1 MHEALLITSNPN
13 PNPNPNPIPSPS
25 PNPNPNPN
33 LDSKGVGDHLVIG
46 STLDDA
52 LGEAYD
58 KVARLLG
65 LPIGGGGG
73 PALEALAREGAPDA
87 VPLPVPMQRKKNLD
101 FSFAGLKTAVRLAV
115 QRADDETRAS
125 ERFHADVAASFQHA
139 AFSHLEQRLK

>member
-1 MHEALLITSNPN
+1 MTWPKAPTPPAVAHP
-13 PNPNPNPIPSPS
+13 
-25 PNPNPNPN
+25 
-33 LDSKGVGDHLVIG
+33 GVGDHLVIG

-73 PALEALAREGAPDA
+73 PALEALAREGSPDA
-87 VPLPVPMQRKKNLD
+87 VPLPVPMQRKKSYD

-115 QRADDETRAS
+115 QRAPEEARATRMHVHMPMPHVRA
-125 ERFHADVAASFQHA
+125 RAHAPAHA
-139 AFSHLEQRLK
+139 HAHARAYVRAHAHAHAHDP